1 MYLVIS
7 DLFGAFCDYFD
18 FVGIGKLS
26 LVGEG
31 SSVSGLLICI
41 KIKWNIIGELQK
53 DYKKTEVNESA
64 CIVTFSI
71 SSAFPGAALY
81 YNSGSL

>member
-31 SSVSGLLICI
+31 SAVSGLLVCI
-41 KIKWNIIGELQK
+41 KIKWNIDGEL
-53 DYKKTEVNESA
+53 DYKKTEINESA
-64 CIVTFSI
+64 CFVTFSF

-81 YNSGSL
+81 NNSGSL